1 MINNQFNNCQN
12 VNVVNIHVTQAATE
26 QPKDELLGLPAKQSS
41 KLDSVLAETLE
52 ITLTKAVP
60 ALFTEVVIPLAKIGC
75 IVLLKTANV
84 LIVDILSP
92 VCTGTLKGIVHVVRQ
107 QKLFQAKE
115 ETKLLGAVE
124 EQKLLQIMPDGT
136 QIYDK
141 SSISTI

>member
-12 VNVVNIHVTQAATE
+12 VNVVNIHVTQGATE
-26 QPKDELLGLPAKQSS
+26 QAKDELLGLPAKQSS
-41 KLDSVLAETLE
+41 KLDSMLAETLE

-92 VCTGTLKGIVHVVRQ
+92 VCTGTLKGIVSVVRNH
-107 QKLFQAKE
+107 KLLQAKE
-115 ETKLLGAVE
+115 AKLLEAPQQDLTFIE
-124 EQKLLQIMPDGT
+124 KLPDGT
-136 QIYDK
+136 EIYNTK
-141 SSISTI
+141 

>member
-12 VNVVNIHVTQAATE
+12 VNVVNIHVSQGATE
-26 QPKDELLGLPAKQSS
+26 QAKDELLGLPAKQSS
-41 KLDSVLAETLE
+41 KLDSMLAETLE

-60 ALFTEVVIPLAKIGC
+60 ALFTEVVLPLAKIGC

-107 QKLFQAKE
+107 QKLLQAQAKE
-115 ETKLLGAVE
+115 AKLLEAPQQDLTFIE
-124 EQKLLQIMPDGT
+124 KLPDGT
-136 QIYDK
+136 EIYNTK
-141 SSISTI
+141 